1 MIGLMID
8 DMRKYTVC
16 ILDNNDQL
24 GQGGFCGDNGN
35 CSIEGHSIRV
45 PNKLDGGSNGWKSFV
60 YKPLSVSHYFAVVIR
75 LAAPP
80 SLFSLFVNACTVTR
94 CLFFRNQVVRIDS
107 KA

>member
-24 GQGGFCGDNGN
+24 GQGGFCGENGN

-45 PNKLDGGSNGWKSFV
+45 PNKLDEGSNGWKSFV
-60 YKPLSVSHYFAVVIR
+60 YKP
-75 LAAPP
+75 PECK
-80 SLFSLFVNACTVTR
+80 SLFCCCHSSRGAAVS
-94 CLFFRNQVVRIDS
+94 FFSVCQRMHS
-107 KA
+107 H